1 MSQEIE
7 ELIQT
12 VTFMSHKLENLELR
26 LKNLENQEGVSD
38 DDWGDDGTDPL
49 IRKLS
54 SLYGYIRVFRSDT
67 IRDQKKN
74 ETYLKLLTKEI
85 YDIQQSTDFLRAYIQ
100 RQIEW
105 DEED

>member
-7 ELIQT
+7 EIRESVTLIL
-12 VTFMSHKLENLELR
+12 SKLENLESR
-26 LKNLENQEGVSD
+26 VKNLENEKDS
-38 DDWGDDGTDPL
+38 DDWGESATDPL
-49 IRKLS
+49 MRTLS
-54 SLYGYIRVFRSDT
+54 SLYGYTRVFRSET

-74 ETYLKLLTKEI
+74 ETYLKVLTKEI
-85 YDIQQSTDFLRAYIQ
+85 YDIQKTVDFLRAYIQ